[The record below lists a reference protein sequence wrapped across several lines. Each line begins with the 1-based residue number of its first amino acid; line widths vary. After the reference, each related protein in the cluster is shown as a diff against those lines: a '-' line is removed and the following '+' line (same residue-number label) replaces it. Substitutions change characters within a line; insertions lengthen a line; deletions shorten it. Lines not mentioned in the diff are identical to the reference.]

1 MEFSKVARPALS
13 WRTPS
18 TTWPSRPST
27 CTDTLY
33 PCALQASIVARA
45 IVVAMASEMSL
56 WPRSWAFAELTRP
69 QASAETT
76 ETPAIRNAVLDM
88 GMHLPGESR
97 CSRGVLP
104 IIGYCVGFASA
115 LAAESDRGCGQPQ
128 AAAGGGSCG
137 RTLRISP
144 QTVGMNGPS
153 CPPHRAV
160 HSSDSWVTAPH
171 DIRTWLGHYR
181 SAAHTH
187 RGRHQTGGLRRSS
200 RLQRDIG
207 AYRAARAPCVHRP

>member
-1 MEFSKVARPALS
+1 MEFSNVARPALS

-18 TTWPSRPST
+18 TSWPSRPST

-76 ETPAIRNAVLDM
+76 EIRNAVLDM

-115 LAAESDRGCGQPQ
+115 LAAESDRGCGQPL
-128 AAAGGGSCG
+128 AAAERGLG
-137 RTLRISP
+137 RTLKGQSP
-144 QTVGMNGPS
+144 NG
-153 CPPHRAV
+153 R
-160 HSSDSWVTAPH
+160 
-171 DIRTWLGHYR
+171 Y
-181 SAAHTH
+181 
-187 RGRHQTGGLRRSS
+187 
-200 RLQRDIG
+200 
-207 AYRAARAPCVHRP
+207 